1 MNKDIFKIC
10 FTGVMLA
17 LAVVLSVFCQIR
29 LFGDIRL
36 DLSYMV
42 IVVMCYAYGAL
53 VGGMFATGVALFN
66 SAFFSSYG
74 VSVSWMA
81 ANVIIGMIT
90 GLVLHYIKVK
100 KPWLKIVTDLSA
112 IIVSCAIG
120 LLFTKTIIE
129 CNLYNIPFEVKII
142 KNLVAFGSD
151 TALMI
156 VGYFV
161 LLPVYKRFVEK
172 KLEQRWNNQPMKGEI
187 EHDGSNQ

>member
-100 KPWLKIVTDLSA
+100 KTWLKIVIDLSA

-172 KLEQRWNNQPMKGEI
+172 KLEQKT
-187 EHDGSNQ
+187 SN